1 MPDHAALKTTPPEAR
16 RPVAGAGWTGL
27 LTLALASLG
36 LGAAAHA
43 EVDVTAL
50 VTEGTDMV
58 PACSSCHGVD
68 GLGDA
73 DVGAPMIA
81 GMNAEYLAA
90 MLAAFADGT
99 RVGYTMNGIAPE
111 LSAEEM
117 GALAAHY
124 AAMPAS
130 SKDWEIDAAAA
141 EAGGA
146 IAHDGIVAAGVPGCV
161 SCHGQNGE
169 GTGGVFPRIAGQLP
183 DYMTARIELWSTGED
198 EPDTPEEAIMAR
210 IATSAPADAM
220 AEAIAYFAGLDPA
233 AHFFCKGDVFEWLA
247 AFHRQDRRFHGVILD
262 PPTFSRNDKGK
273 SFSAEKDYADLV
285 ALACGVL
292 EEEAWMLCSGNTH
305 KMPRAAFENAVREGV
320 RRGRRILTGL
330 ESFPMPPEF
339 QGEDYLKSVKISV
352 A

>member
-1 MPDHAALKTTPPEAR
+1 MADLQRRGLSLVGVWIDNFDGHWLVQTAKDKFPEALREAVPDLARSLWWKRREKAVRGTPEYIAGERLAAPVTVVERGLRLSVDFFAGYSQGIFLDQRENRARVRDWARPGERVLNCFAYTGAFSVAAAL
-16 RPVAGAGWTGL
+16 
-27 LTLALASLG
+27 
-36 LGAAAHA
+36 
-43 EVDVTAL
+43 
-50 VTEGTDMV
+50 
-58 PACSSCHGVD
+58 
-68 GLGDA
+68 
-73 DVGAPMIA
+73 
-81 GMNAEYLAA
+81 
-90 MLAAFADGT
+90 
-99 RVGYTMNGIAPE
+99 
-111 LSAEEM
+111 
-117 GALAAHY
+117 
-124 AAMPAS
+124 
-130 SKDWEIDAAAA
+130 
-141 EAGGA
+141 GGA
-146 IAHDGIVAAGVPGCV
+146 VTTSLDLSRPYLEWGKL
-161 SCHGQNGE
+161 N
-169 GTGGVFPRIAGQLP
+169 F
-183 DYMTARIELWSTGED
+183 
-198 EPDTPEEAIMAR
+198 EAN
-210 IATSAPADAM
+210 
-220 AEAIAYFAGLDPA
+220 GLDPA